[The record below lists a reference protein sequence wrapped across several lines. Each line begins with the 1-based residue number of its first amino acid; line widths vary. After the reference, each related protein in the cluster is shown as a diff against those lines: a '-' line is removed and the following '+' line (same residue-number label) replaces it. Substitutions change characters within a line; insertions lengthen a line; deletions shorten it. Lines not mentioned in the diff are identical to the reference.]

1 MTMQID
7 GYTLVYSP
15 AASEITILIPKDADI
30 SRSSLENVLD
40 VVKELCEREIKMG
53 KWEQENIVLTSYP
66 PQYQWHCSECGEIKR
81 GFDSGILTNYCPN
94 CGAKMDE
101 EEK

>member
-30 SRSSLENVLD
+30 SRNSLENVLD
-40 VVKELCEREIKMG
+40 VVKELCEREA
-53 KWEQENIVLTSYP
+53 E
-66 PQYQWHCSECGEIKR
+66 
-81 GFDSGILTNYCPN
+81 D
-94 CGAKMDE
+94 A
-101 EEK
+101 